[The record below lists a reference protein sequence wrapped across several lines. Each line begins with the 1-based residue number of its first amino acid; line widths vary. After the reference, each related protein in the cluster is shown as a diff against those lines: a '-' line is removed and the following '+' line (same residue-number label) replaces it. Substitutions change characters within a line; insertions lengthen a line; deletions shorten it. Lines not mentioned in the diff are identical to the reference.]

1 MKLKIKLFPI
11 IMVVTVVMGLLYVV
25 GGMGNPQSGTS
36 SQGKVIRAVVTLD
49 YGVFSPQLTTNS
61 NFTGQRDW
69 VNPGQ
74 TYTGTYSQDVLV
86 EPNER
91 VQFWLTAATDIDRG
105 EIAKRKLS
113 CQLYENGKEMRDEA
127 DASSSV
133 LARDAPAACMAS
145 DRSVALYGHCASP
158 DLDACGGSGRRLLPQ
173 RYPAAIL

>member
-11 IMVVTVVMGLLYVV
+11 IMVATVVMGLLYVV

-113 CQLYENGKEMRDEA
+113 CQLYENGKALSGPAKDSRPVRRGEA
-127 DASSSV
+127 GDPVSCTY
-133 LARDAPAACMAS
+133 LAI
-145 DRSVALYGHCASP
+145 G
-158 DLDACGGSGRRLLPQ
+158 
-173 RYPAAIL
+173 